1 MQCNGCTK
9 QTLFQRLL
17 KVSGKIYHFYLKINS
32 IKVFSLLLT
41 SVEEATDIE
50 QYFADSD
57 LVRGFSHRDKAT
69 MAEQSEGK
77 EKYEFNDNMNDI
89 TNLLEKI
96 VEQHELLIA
105 R

>member
-1 MQCNGCTK
+1 M
-9 QTLFQRLL
+9 
-17 KVSGKIYHFYLKINS
+17 
-32 IKVFSLLLT
+32 
-41 SVEEATDIE
+41 
-50 QYFADSD
+50 
-57 LVRGFSHRDKAT
+57 RGFSHRDKAT